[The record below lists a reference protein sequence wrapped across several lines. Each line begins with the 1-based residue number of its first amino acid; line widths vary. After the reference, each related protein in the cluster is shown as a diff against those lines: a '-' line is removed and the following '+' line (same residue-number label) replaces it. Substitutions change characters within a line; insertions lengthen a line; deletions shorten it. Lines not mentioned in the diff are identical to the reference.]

1 MFNPHDL
8 VPLAQAIGAC
18 LSATQL
24 RRPSIKLPL
33 KTSPNETCAAH
44 FVGPGMPEEECA
56 GQRHTRIL
64 TVGAYLQQTP
74 RQSRGAGFCRLAHG
88 QASGE
93 TNRAASRSHGGPLPS
108 SVRTLG
114 AGQGAAAWRVISV
127 ERRIPSTR
135 HGNSFCANLRD
146 ASCKIPRA
154 SQFCHSDRSQEA
166 DRHSSNAKS
175 SGAG

>member
-33 KTSPNETCAAH
+33 KTSLNETCAAH

-56 GQRHTRIL
+56 GQRHARIL
-64 TVGAYLQQTP
+64 TVAAYLQQTP
-74 RQSRGAGFCRLAHG
+74 RQSRGAGLCRLAHR

-93 TNRAASRSHGGPLPS
+93 KNRPASCSHSGPCRHRAGPL
-108 SVRTLG
+108 G
-114 AGQGAAAWRVISV
+114 ASQGATSRRVSSV
-127 ERRIPSTR
+127 ERHNSATR
-135 HGNSFCANLRD
+135 HGNTLYANLRGT
-146 ASCKIPRA
+146 SRKIPRA
-154 SQFCHSDRSQEA
+154 SQFCHSDHSQDA
-166 DRHSSNAKS
+166 DRR
-175 SGAG
+175 